1 MADDRIGVKIG
12 IIGGTGHE
20 GSGLA
25 LRFAH
30 AGFSVAIGSR
40 SDSKAL
46 GRARELA
53 IALRIAGRS
62 ANLTGMSNS
71 ELVDFVDVLFLTV
84 PFASA
89 PDTVASLSFPPGKI
103 LVDTTVPVSFSGGRP
118 SLVTVEEGSSS
129 ERIARLLPAET
140 VRLVAAFKTI
150 PARLLSDVD
159 TPLDCDVFVCG
170 DDEEARSQVMR
181 LSEALPG
188 LRAVDAGRLANAGTL
203 ERMSALA
210 IELNLRYKVKYNRW
224 RLVGLEQ

>member
-1 MADDRIGVKIG
+1 MADDRVGVKIG

-40 SDSKAL
+40 SEPKAL
-46 GRARELA
+46 GRAHELA
-53 IALRIAGRS
+53 VALRTAGRS
-62 ANLTGMSNS
+62 ANLTGMANS
-71 ELVDFVDVLFLTV
+71 EVPAFADVLFLTV
-84 PFASA
+84 PFGSA
-89 PDTVASLSFPPGKI
+89 PDTVAGLSFPPGKI
-103 LVDTTVPVSFSGGRP
+103 LVDTTVPVPFTGGRP
-118 SLVTVEEGSSS
+118 SLVSVEEGSSS
-129 ERIARLLPAET
+129 QRIARLLPAT

-150 PARLLSDVD
+150 PARLLFDVD
-159 TPLDCDVFVCG
+159 TALDCDVFVCG
-170 DDEEARSQVMR
+170 DEAEARSEVMR
-181 LSEALPG
+181 LCEVLPG
-188 LRAVDAGRLANAGTL
+188 LRAVDAGKLVNAATI

>member
-1 MADDRIGVKIG
+1 MADGPIDAKIG

-30 AGFSVAIGSR
+30 AGFSVGIGSR
-40 SDSKAL
+40 SEPRAL
-46 GRARELA
+46 ARARELA
-53 IALRIAGRS
+53 VALRSAGRS

-71 ELVDFVDVLFLTV
+71 ELLDFADVFFLTV

-89 PDTVASLSFPPGKI
+89 PDTVSGLSFPPGKI

-118 SLVTVEEGSSS
+118 SVVSLEEGSSS
-129 ERIARLLPAET
+129 ERIARLLPAT

-170 DDEEARSQVMR
+170 DDDGARTEVMR
-181 LSEALPG
+181 LCEAFPG
-188 LRAVDAGRLANAGTL
+188 LRAVNAGRLANAATV